1 MQKFVLEKSRVFPY
15 LAWVTVLGF
24 TLFVFNLTLNLQNA
38 VTDLQHSTDELETAI
53 QNLPHA
59 TTSILNSIR

>member
-38 VTDLQHSTDELETAI
+38 VTDLQQSTDELETAI